1 MLYLSRLVI
10 SSILG
15 FILFIQ
21 IYMQS
26 APIQPVRAQ
35 SIQDLQNYQQQV
47 ESQRELIQKQQ
58 AQIKAIA
65 KPAEIRLDLLRKNVK
80 ATDSEIKKNQEK
92 LTATSKTLKTLQ
104 TSLDRL
110 SQALELQRDA
120 TKVRLQ
126 YLQKQQTSQ
135 WWAILLSSK
144 DLSQFVDRRRQ
155 LGLIYKSDRTL
166 LTNLKQS
173 HDLVNDRTQK
183 ITTTQNQI
191 LLLNQQLAQQKQNF
205 EAQATAQS
213 EVVTRL
219 KSDRQALESA
229 EERLAQDS
237 VQIRN
242 IILAKTF
249 TPDSIIPGTGQ
260 MMYPVVAPITSPF
273 GYRTHPILGYQK
285 FHSGMDFGADY
296 GTIIY
301 AADSGN
307 VVFAGWY
314 GGYGNAVIIEHGN
327 GISTLYA
334 HTSEVYVT
342 EGQAIQK
349 GQPVAAV
356 GSTGFS
362 TGPHLHFE
370 VRINGEPV
378 DPTQFL

>member
-1 MLYLSRLVI
+1 MTNI
-10 SSILG
+10 SKLLLLLIFVSTL
-15 FILFIQ
+15 FIL
-21 IYMQS
+21 
-26 APIQPVRAQ
+26 PVQAQ

-58 AQIKAIA
+58 AQINAIA
-65 KPAEIRLDLLRKNVK
+65 KPAEDRLTLLRKNVK
-80 ATDSEIKKNQEK
+80 ATDAEIQKNQQK
-92 LTATSKTLKTLQ
+92 LNQSSKTLITLQ
-104 TSLDRL
+104 SKLDTL
-110 SQALELQRDA
+110 SQALEQQRAA

-135 WWAILLSSK
+135 WWAVLLSSK
-144 DLSQFVDRRRQ
+144 DLSQFLDRRHQ
-155 LGLIYKSDRTL
+155 LSLIYKSDRSL
-166 LTNLKQS
+166 LANLKQNN
-173 HDLVNDRTQK
+173 DQVNTQAQNV
-183 ITTTQNQI
+183 INTQNQVI
-191 LLLNQQLAQQKQNF
+191 LLNQQLAQQKQNF
-205 EAQATAQS
+205 EAQATAQAQ
-213 EVVTRL
+213 VVTRL
-219 KSDRQALESA
+219 KSDRLALEAA
-229 EERLAQDS
+229 ETRLAQDS

-327 GISTLYA
+327 GISSLYA
-334 HTSEVYVT
+334 HTTEVYVN

-349 GQPVAAV
+349 GQPIAAV

-378 DPTQFL
+378 DPAQYL

>member
-1 MLYLSRLVI
+1 MLYLSRLI
-10 SSILG
+10 IPSILG

-21 IYMQS
+21 IFIQS
-26 APIQPVRAQ
+26 SPIQPVQAQ

-47 ESQRELIQKQQ
+47 ESQRELIQRQQ
-58 AQIKAIA
+58 AQINAIA

-92 LTATSKTLKTLQ
+92 LSTTSKTLKTLQ
-104 TSLDRL
+104 TKLDIL
-110 SQALELQRDA
+110 SQALDLQRDA
-120 TKVRLQ
+120 TKIRLQ

-135 WWAILLSSK
+135 WWAVLLSSK

-166 LTNLKQS
+166 LAKLKQS
-173 HDLVNDRTQK
+173 NDLVNDRTQK
-183 ITTTQNQI
+183 IITAQNQI
-191 LLLNQQLAQQKQNF
+191 VLLNQQLAQQKQNF

-260 MMYPVVAPITSPF
+260 MMYPIVAPITSPF

-314 GGYGNAVIIEHGN
+314 GGYGNTVIIEHGN

-342 EGQAIQK
+342 EGQAVQK
-349 GQPVAAV
+349 GQPLAAV